1 VNKIL
6 GFPYM
11 LSSFARVYNQ
21 QYANLLV
28 CLQTEEF
35 DAKAKEIDLQIRVG
49 LVSPQIE
56 GKGMSEIMCE
66 HKVMGAVHFAHGL
79 CRGCYD
85 EVHLPFLLILCS
97 FKWYEIALLM
107 HLVLVP
113 T

>member
-1 VNKIL
+1 VVI
-6 GFPYM
+6 GSGM
-11 LSSFARVYNQ
+11 CRVPK
-21 QYANLLV
+21 
-28 CLQTEEF
+28 QTEEF

-97 FKWYEIALLM
+97 FKCYEIALLM